1 MSDYEKTSLKAYVD
15 MLDKHNASIINQ
27 TRRGKKPAEGESY
40 SLHLQRRR

>member
-27 TRRGKKPAEGESY
+27 TRRGKKPAEGE
-40 SLHLQRRR
+40 LFDLFFRDRR